1 MQRLP
6 TSFAL
11 SLWLGFHA
19 VTGMSELANMAGV
32 TGLMG
37 HALEAPASTGIGSVF
52 VAALTIGTA
61 GVLAAS
67 LVLLNSA
74 KAARILR
81 GEWLA
86 FGGVGISS
94 AMVLAALFFG
104 PPFAAIFDR
113 VDLALWSVAISLL
126 ALGFDA
132 MLHAPDDKED
142 EEDEL
147 AFRKALLRIDA
158 SVPRE
163 VRDRTEQGSHAA
175 GDR

>member
-19 VTGMSELANMAGV
+19 VSGVSELANMAGV
-32 TGLMG
+32 TALMG
-37 HALEAPASTGIGSVF
+37 NPLEPPASTGIGSIF

-61 GVLAAS
+61 GVLAAA

-74 KAARILR
+74 NPRKTLR

-86 FGGVGISS
+86 FGGIGVSS
-94 AMVLAALFFG
+94 AMVLAALLFG
-104 PPFAAIFDR
+104 EPFAAVFDR
-113 VDLALWSVAISLL
+113 IDLALWSVALSLL

-132 MLHAPDDKED
+132 CLHAPDD

-147 AFRKALLRIDA
+147 AFRKALLQIEA
-158 SVPRE
+158 SIPRE
-163 VRDRTEQGSHAA
+163 TRDKADQSSRAA
-175 GDR
+175 GER